1 MRSSPL
7 MFRTAFLGTLKRLI
21 SCSFIV
27 VLRYSCLYWGGEMYF
42 RLPNQFYCIICTNSR
57 AVSRSYN
64 RERYIC
70 VSCWYVL
77 WKWCFYNYYYFRCFT
92 YRQELMFF
100 ISVRVTSIFFG
111 ERNLSLECKPRML
124 QIIFS
129 HSLICCYLAQN
140 TGVVSTS
147 KVKKTQPSENIFAYL
162 LVIVVSWG

>member
-1 MRSSPL
+1 MRSSPQ
-7 MFRTAFLGTLKRLI
+7 MFRTAFLRTLRRLV
-21 SCSFIV
+21 SCSFV
-27 VLRYSCLYWGGEMYF
+27 VWSITVFMLLLMRWNIFSSPKSVLLYYLYKFQNCVEKLQSRTIFLCLF
-42 RLPNQFYCIICTNSR
+42 
-57 AVSRSYN
+57 
-64 RERYIC
+64 
-70 VSCWYVL
+70 WYVL
-77 WKWCFYNYYYFRCFT
+77 RKWCFYNYYYFSCFT

-100 ISVRVTSIFFG
+100 VISVRVTSVFFG

-162 LVIVVSWG
+162 LVSVVS